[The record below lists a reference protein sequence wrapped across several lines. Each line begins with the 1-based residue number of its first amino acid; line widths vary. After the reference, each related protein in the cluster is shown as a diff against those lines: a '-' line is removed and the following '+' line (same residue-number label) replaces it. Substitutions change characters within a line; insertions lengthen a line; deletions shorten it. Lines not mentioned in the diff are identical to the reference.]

1 MYELHILPNVSVKKK
16 CVHLKNKI
24 NLKIRY
30 TRNIYIKKKKK
41 DVRNTTQF
49 FSLMYIKTQK
59 HS

>member
-41 DVRNTTQF
+41 
-49 FSLMYIKTQK
+49 K
-59 HS
+59 